1 MSAEPCTCRMFA
13 ASAFAVNTM
22 IRSAVA
28 AAFPLFTTQMFTNV
42 GFRYP
47 PFAFPSP
54 RLCTDAARM

>member
-1 MSAEPCTCRMFA
+1 MFA

-42 GFRYP
+42 GFHYL